1 MRHSCCELGYQ
12 YDPDASH
19 APPSVA
25 PMWEARREAFDPS
38 LASRCPFFPDEAT
51 PRPSIRK
58 HSPDGRAS
66 VIGFFSLA
74 FFPLFPLFS
83 AQFCIFHCFREVS
96 ALTKSFYYLPFT
108 QLSGWHRLRVIWS
121 ISEVCFLT

>member
-58 HSPDGRAS
+58 RSPAGRAS

-74 FFPLFPLFS
+74 FFPLFHLFS
-83 AQFCIFHCFREVS
+83 AQFCIFPCFREVS
-96 ALTKSFYYLPFT
+96 TLTKSFYYLPFP
-108 QLSGWHRLRVIWS
+108 QDSGWHPDVSQFPYLQLIVM
-121 ISEVCFLT
+121 L